1 MESYIQ
7 LNRYVAIMQLDRW
20 KCRRSD
26 IQMDREICR
35 QIVGCIQVD
44 KQKDRYIDIQR
55 DRKKCGQKN
64 SLIDGQIGRQIDR
77 QIDRQKFRYTD
88 G

>member
-1 MESYIQ
+1 MY
-7 LNRYVAIMQLDRW
+7 LDMQLEKW
-20 KCRRSD
+20 KCRRRD

-35 QIVGCIQVD
+35 QIVGCIYVD
-44 KQKDRYIDIQR
+44 KQKDRYIDRQR
-55 DRKKCGQKN
+55 DRKKCRQKN
-64 SLIDGQIGRQIDR
+64 NLIDKQIGRQIDR